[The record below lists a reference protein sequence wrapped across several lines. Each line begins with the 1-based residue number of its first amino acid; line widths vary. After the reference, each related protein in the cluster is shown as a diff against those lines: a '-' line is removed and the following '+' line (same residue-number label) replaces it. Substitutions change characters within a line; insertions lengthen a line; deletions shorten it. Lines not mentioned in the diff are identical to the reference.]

1 MSLEVIKAVAHIAEG
16 QGASAAA
23 GGVAGVTGM
32 MRGAGT
38 AGGVVAVVSG
48 VRGSAP
54 RHVGAMMFF
63 RADGTSVGT
72 VGGGKVEQEAA
83 KAAATCL
90 ASGSST
96 CIEIDMTGAEATG
109 SQGICGGVVQLL
121 LSYEGSGEGPGIST
135 NGGNQE
141 VDRTGTNLYAQAAQV
156 LERGQGVRLV
166 FDRLS
171 PGEFKVGGLL
181 NAVLD
186 RQGIPIAAKRGREKA
201 GRESDAQDAR
211 GDAVVVLVEPL
222 DRLLILGGGH
232 VGAALARVASG
243 LDFNVFVA
251 DERPAFADESRFPG
265 TVTTL
270 LGPYEKTIREFDF
283 GDSSYVIVATP
294 DHEADLACAEALLR
308 RAALAPVEYKYLGII
323 ASKRKTKL
331 LLDELQAE
339 GFDER
344 AIQAIHA
351 PVGLDIGA
359 ETPAEIAVSIAAE
372 IIAVRRGSNAGQILA
387 MDRERRL
394 AENLESAESG
404 ASAASGSVA
413 SKTRGADG
421 LKK

>member
-1 MSLEVIKAVAHIAEG
+1 MSLEVIKAVAHIAQG
-16 QGASAAA
+16 QGASAA
-23 GGVAGVTGM
+23 GEGVAGVTGM

-38 AGGVVAVVSG
+38 AGVVAVVSE

-83 KAAATCL
+83 RAAVTCL
-90 ASGSST
+90 ATGSST
-96 CIEIDMTGAEATG
+96 CIEIDMTGSEATG

-121 LSYEGSGEGPGIST
+121 LSYEGPGEGSGLSP

-141 VDRTGTNLYAQAAQV
+141 VDRTGTNLYAQTAQV
-156 LERGQGVRLV
+156 LERGQAVRLV

-171 PGEFKVGGLL
+171 PGELKDGGLL

-186 RQGIPIAAKRGREKA
+186 RQGNLIVAKRGREKA
-201 GRESDAQDAR
+201 NRESGAQDAKEEML
-211 GDAVVVLVEPL
+211 VVPVEPL
-222 DRLLILGGGH
+222 DQLLILGGGH
-232 VGAALARVASG
+232 VGAALVRLATE
-243 LDFNVFVA
+243 LDFKVFVA
-251 DERPAFADESRFPG
+251 DHRPAFVVESRFPAG
-265 TVTTL
+265 VTTI

-294 DHEADLACAEALLR
+294 DHEADLACIEALLR
-308 RAALAPVEYKYLGII
+308 RAALENTDRMDHDKADSDPQGARRAPVGYKYLGLI

-331 LLDELQAE
+331 ILEQLETE

-359 ETPAEIAVSIAAE
+359 ETPAEIAVSIAAQ
-372 IIAVRRGSNAGQILA
+372 IIAVRRGSDVVEALA
-387 MDRERRL
+387 MDRERR
-394 AENLESAESG
+394 
-404 ASAASGSVA
+404 
-413 SKTRGADG
+413 
-421 LKK
+421 

>member
-1 MSLEVIKAVAHIAEG
+1 MSLEVIKSID
-16 QGASAAA
+16 
-23 GGVAGVTGM
+23 
-32 MRGAGT
+32 T
-38 AGGVVAVVSG
+38 AGGVVAMVSE

-121 LSYEGSGEGPGIST
+121 LSYEGSGEGSGEGPGIST

-156 LERGQGVRLV
+156 LERGQAVRLV

-171 PGEFKVGGLL
+171 PGKLKAGGLL

-186 RQGIPIAAKRGREKA
+186 RQGSPIAAKRGREKA
-201 GRESDAQDAR
+201 DRESGAQDAR

-283 GDSSYVIVATP
+283 GDSSYVVVATP

-331 LLDELQAE
+331 LLDELRAE

-344 AIQAIHA
+344 AIEAIHA

-372 IIAVRRGSNAGQILA
+372 IIAVRRGSGAGQVLA

-394 AENLESAESG
+394 TESPASLESAESAESG
-404 ASAASGSVA
+404 ASAASGSAA